1 MKKQYANAQATLVFL
16 SPVDL
21 LTESDGLDPYPGG
34 NEGEWIPRNQH
45 Q

>member
-1 MKKQYANAQATLVFL
+1 MKKQYANVQAALVFL

-21 LTESDGLDPYPGG
+21 LTESDGLDTFPNG
-34 NEGEWIPRNQH
+34 NEGEWIPRTPH